1 MFFKKKSSKETKT
14 KRRRRSRKENKSIY
28 QKSINKSMSDIRAGE
43 EAFNRLRNNLQYSLV
58 GDEKSKV
65 IIVSSPEKGD
75 GKSTVSSN
83 LAKTI
88 ALGGKKVI
96 IIDSD
101 LRRPTLHRKLGTIN
115 EVGLVDILVG
125 EVVLEEGIIEIE
137 KNLSVITSGKSTAIP
152 AELLL
157 SKNFS
162 ELIQTLK
169 KDYEY
174 IIIDT
179 APINVVSD
187 TLPIL
192 SLSNGIVLV
201 ARYRKTKKNQLKYA
215 AKVIENTSNNLIG
228 IVLNDVE
235 KTNSEYYYYDYY

>member
-1 MFFKKKSSKETKT
+1 MFFKKKSKKEVKRK
-14 KRRRRSRKENKSIY
+14 KRRRSTKENKSIY
-28 QKSINKSMSDIRAGE
+28 QKSINKGMNDIRAGE

-58 GDEKSKV
+58 GYEKSKV
-65 IIVSSPEKGD
+65 IIISSPEKGD

-83 LAKTI
+83 LAKTM
-88 ALGGKKVI
+88 ALGGKKVV

-125 EVVLEEGIIEIE
+125 EATLKDGIIEIE
-137 KNLSVITSGKSTAIP
+137 KNLSAITSGKSTATP

-162 ELIQTLK
+162 ELIQELK
-169 KDYEY
+169 KEYEY
-174 IIIDT
+174 VIIDT
-179 APINVVSD
+179 APINIVSD

-215 AKVIENTSNNLIG
+215 AKIIENTSNNLIG

-235 KTNSEYYYYDYY
+235 KTNSGYYYYEYY